1 MSIPCRGTPRVPSVG
16 TMTPRTASAP
26 AARLPREPM
35 AIPTPRGPVSAAI
48 VAVVT
53 GPIGAPPIV
62 SSLDAQVER
71 AVVNSRDV
79 LTDDD
84 LLLGLLCLHTLGADG
99 VRGVD
104 PRWADDAV
112 LATARRTIEAALLE
126 ALDDRRSVPLVAAD
140 ASDRLARYLAH
151 EASDAE
157 VREFAVIASVCA
169 HGDRATAVD
178 AALAAA
184 GLDLAPGHYVD
195 AVDVR
200 VLAAR
205 TTATMLG
212 AGAGAPG
219 SSPLLAEAL
228 GAAAERL
235 GAGRLGEGLG
245 DAADSTGRAGASRS
259 SGTRPLADTLR
270 LVEGIVAEH
279 ALDCWLHRESA
290 LRACDL
296 VETDPVLGTAV
307 VETRELEGAH

>member
-1 MSIPCRGTPRVPSVG
+1 
-16 TMTPRTASAP
+16 MTPRTASAS
-26 AARLPREPM
+26 AARLQREPM

-79 LTDDD
+79 LTDGD
-84 LLLGLLCLHTLGADG
+84 LLLGLFCLHALRGDG
-99 VRGVD
+99 IRGVD
-104 PRWADDAV
+104 ARWADDAV
-112 LATARRTIEAALLE
+112 LATVRRTIEAALLE

-140 ASDRLARYLAH
+140 VPVRLAGYLAH
-151 EASDAE
+151 DATDAE

-169 HGDRATAVD
+169 HGDHAPAVD

-212 AGAGAPG
+212 TGTSG
-219 SSPLLAEAL
+219 SSPLLGDAL
-228 GAAAERL
+228 AATAERL
-235 GAGRLGEGLG
+235 GAGRLGAHVGT
-245 DAADSTGRAGASRS
+245 DADGGGRAGASRS
-259 SGTRPLADTLR
+259 SGERPRASALS
-270 LVEGIVAEH
+270 LVERIIAEH

-290 LRACDL
+290 LRACDI
-296 VETDPVLGTAV
+296 VETDPALGAAP
-307 VETRELEGAH
+307 VEARELEGAH

>member
-1 MSIPCRGTPRVPSVG
+1 
-16 TMTPRTASAP
+16 MTPRAASAP
-26 AARLPREPM
+26 AARLQREPM

-79 LTDDD
+79 LTDGD
-84 LLLGLLCLHTLGADG
+84 LMLGLFCLHALRGDG
-99 VRGVD
+99 IRGVD
-104 PRWADDAV
+104 ARWADDAV
-112 LATARRTIEAALLE
+112 LATVRRTIEAALLE
-126 ALDDRRSVPLVAAD
+126 ALDDHRSVPLVAAD
-140 ASDRLARYLAH
+140 VPVRLAGYLAH
-151 EASDAE
+151 DATDAE
-157 VREFAVIASVCA
+157 VREFAVIASVYA
-169 HGDRATAVD
+169 HGDHAPTVD

-205 TTATMLG
+205 ATATMLG
-212 AGAGAPG
+212 AGAPGAR
-219 SSPLLAEAL
+219 PLLADAL
-228 GAAAERL
+228 TATAERL
-235 GAGRLGEGLG
+235 GARRPGARLGD
-245 DAADSTGRAGASRS
+245 DADGGGRAGASRS
-259 SGTRPLADTLR
+259 SDTPSRTEALR

-290 LRACDL
+290 LRACDI
-296 VETDPVLGTAV
+296 VETDAVLGSAP
-307 VETRELEGAH
+307 VEARELEGAH